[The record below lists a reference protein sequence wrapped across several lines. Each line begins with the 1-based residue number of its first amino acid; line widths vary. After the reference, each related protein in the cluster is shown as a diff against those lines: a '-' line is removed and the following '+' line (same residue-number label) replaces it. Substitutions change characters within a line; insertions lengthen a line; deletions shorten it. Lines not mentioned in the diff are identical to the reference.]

1 MIVIICGLP
10 GVGKTTLAKELALFI
25 DAIILSTDKIRKE
38 LIPKPTYQKQE
49 RELIYDVLT
58 LMAKYLH
65 NAGKNCILDG
75 TFNKEK
81 SRKDV
86 IKKLGLSLSQV
97 YIVECVCPEDTVVSR
112 LEARKN
118 DWSDAD
124 VKIYK
129 RMKEI
134 YEPVK
139 EEHITAD
146 TSQSSKIIAKAIT
159 QTIQKKR

>member
-1 MIVIICGLP
+1 MILIICGLP
-10 GVGKTTLAKELALFI
+10 GVGKTTLAKEISPLI
-25 DAIILSTDKIRKE
+25 DAEILSTDKIRKE
-38 LIPKPTYQKQE
+38 LIPKPTYEKFE

-58 LMAKYLH
+58 LVAKYLH
-65 NAGKNCILDG
+65 KAGKNCILDA

-97 YIVECVCPEDTVVSR
+97 YIVECTCPEDTIISR
-112 LEARKN
+112 LKSRKN

-124 VKIYK
+124 VKVYK

-134 YEPVK
+134 YEPVMV
-139 EEHITAD
+139 EHITAD
-146 TSQSSKIIAKAIT
+146 TSKPPKTIAKKIV
-159 QTIQKKR
+159 QSIQSR